1 MIQQDFILLIMN
13 CEKYRAKAQQQKDS
27 WLQRLPD
34 QVRYYHV
41 IGHPTME
48 APFSFDDDEKILWVK
63 TLDDYISLP
72 KKVIAAF
79 QAVKTTFQFSYLF
92 KTDDDQ
98 MVDDVDTFFTMVLQM
113 IRDKMNTKMKTHYGG
128 QIVDVEIPYLSN
140 YFSIHPELPQ
150 DMIIHKTTYCSGRF
164 YFLSSEAITYLLS
177 KREKIE
183 QEYLEDYAIGLH
195 LNPIL
200 KKVMTHIQSDK
211 YLHDVIY
218 EI

>member
-1 MIQQDFILLIMN
+1 
-13 CEKYRAKAQQQKDS
+13 
-27 WLQRLPD
+27 
-34 QVRYYHV
+34 
-41 IGHPTME
+41 
-48 APFSFDDDEKILWVK
+48 
-63 TLDDYISLP
+63 
-72 KKVIAAF
+72 
-79 QAVKTTFQFSYLF
+79 
-92 KTDDDQ
+92 
-98 MVDDVDTFFTMVLQM
+98 MVDHVDTFFTVVLQM
-113 IRDKMNTKMKTHYGG
+113 IQDKMKTKMKTHYGG

-164 YFLSSEAITYLLS
+164 YFLSSEAVTYLLS

-218 EI
+218 